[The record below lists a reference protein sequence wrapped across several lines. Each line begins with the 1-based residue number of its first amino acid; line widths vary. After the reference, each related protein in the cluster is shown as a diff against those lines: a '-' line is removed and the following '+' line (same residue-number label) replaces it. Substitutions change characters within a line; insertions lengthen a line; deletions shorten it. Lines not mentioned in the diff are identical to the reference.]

1 MSKFLSKLE
10 AIAKDFNRGIL
21 KILPW
26 AEKAEP
32 EIDALVPALGPAYN
46 STVTAIALAEQNG
59 AAVGASGTGPQKAAA
74 VIALVGNLVQ
84 TELKTAGQPS
94 TAADVQKYVQSV
106 YTVLSTAPS
115 SASSAPSA

>member
-1 MSKFLSKLE
+1 M
-10 AIAKDFNRGIL
+10 
-21 KILPW
+21 
-26 AEKAEP
+26 
-32 EIDALVPALGPAYN
+32 VPALGPAYN

-115 SASSAPSA
+115 SAAPSA